1 MNVRLIVL
9 SAALAGTALTT
20 VASAQQ
26 QPQPPYNV
34 NAQQQVRG
42 NRGSDRNLR
51 NEMRRLEQV
60 IDMLNRDQRDYG
72 GHRVQAIQDLQQ
84 ARQQLEDALEY
95 DRTHGPGR

>member
-26 QPQPPYNV
+26 QPQAQFPV
-34 NAQQQVRG
+34 NAQHLRG
-42 NRGSDRNLR
+42 NNGSDRNLR
-51 NEMRRLEQV
+51 VEMRRLEQV